1 MPYFINKKKERIR
14 YKSIKGKGPGIIFIH
29 GLNSDMSGQKALS
42 LERFARKNKL
52 RFIRFECRG
61 HGKSDGKFEDF
72 TISDWKKDLI
82 DIIDNIAK
90 GPQILVGSSMGGWL
104 MFLAAKARPKRIAG
118 LIGLAAAPDYI
129 DGFYKK
135 LPLKKKQEMK
145 KKGIIKYSS
154 YGFSYLIKKKYIV
167 DGRKNKILSAN
178 KTSIDFIVENKTVIL
193 IDDVLYTG
201 RSIRAALTALQS
213 FGRPNKVE
221 LLSLI
226 DRRFSRHLPI
236 QPDYCGIQV
245 DSINNQRLT
254 VKWNEIDGE
263 DAVYILSLIHI

>member
-72 TISDWKKDLI
+72 TIADWKKDLI

-104 MFLAAKARPKRIAG
+104 MLLAAKERSSKIVG
-118 LIGLAAAPDYI
+118 LVGVAAAPDYI
-129 DGFYKK
+129 DEFYRN
-135 LPLKKKQEMK
+135 LSNKKKREINN
-145 KKGIIKYSS
+145 KGIIRCS
-154 YGFSYLIKKKYIV
+154 YNDFSYLIKKKYIV
-167 DGRKNKILSAN
+167 EGRKNKILN
-178 KTSIDFIVENKTVIL
+178 KNFSWNKPLIL
-193 IDDVLYTG
+193 I
-201 RSIRAALTALQS
+201 
-213 FGRPNKVE
+213 
-221 LLSLI
+221 
-226 DRRFSRHLPI
+226 
-236 QPDYCGIQV
+236 
-245 DSINNQRLT
+245 
-254 VKWNEIDGE
+254 
-263 DAVYILSLIHI
+263 